1 MVVGATFGPCDVT
14 LDPRDVA
21 SRPRDATTGP
31 CVATPDPRDATPN
44 PPNATPVPPTAGSAA
59 VGAEHSLDADAGEGL
74 SRPSPGTPIWQAR
87 RATQAFGI
95 RDSACVLAQACVAQP
110 RTDHACDECRIT
122 NAECREVAGGSHRPC
137 KATVGGTGWGCGGF
151 HQCPV
156 PNAYV
161 PLHTIFALSQRDNG
175 GRLGN
180 PLHCCAGRWSRRCS
194 AFGSWRRRAEL
205 VR

>member
-74 SRPSPGTPIWQAR
+74 SRPSPGTPPSGKR
-87 RATQAFGI
+87 GE
-95 RDSACVLAQACVAQP
+95 QP
-110 RTDHACDECRIT
+110 RHSAFVIRHACWRRLAWPSRARTTLAT
-122 NAECREVAGGSHRPC
+122 NAECREVAGGSRRPC

-180 PLHCCAGRWSRRCS
+180 PLHC
-194 AFGSWRRRAEL
+194 
-205 VR
+205 